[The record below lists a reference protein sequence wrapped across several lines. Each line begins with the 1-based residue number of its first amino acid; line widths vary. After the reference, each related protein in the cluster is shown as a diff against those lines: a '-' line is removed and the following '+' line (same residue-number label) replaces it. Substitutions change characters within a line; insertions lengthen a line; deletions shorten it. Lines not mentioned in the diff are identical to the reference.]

1 MVDAA
6 YLGGPYYRDKDEA
19 QDNTSS
25 TRLQEIGSG
34 DWIKQGGMAKKESFC
49 GEKHFRNELNTEK
62 SVGQLF
68 WLRVRL

>member
-1 MVDAA
+1 
-6 YLGGPYYRDKDEA
+6 
-19 QDNTSS
+19 
-25 TRLQEIGSG
+25 
-34 DWIKQGGMAKKESFC
+34 MAKEESFC